1 MYWNEDLKLNYSDY
15 IVFVYE
21 SGDHSL
27 TSFKTEY
34 PVFVLCFCIVH
45 KEAYVNQIVP
55 DIQRLKVQTFGHD
68 QVIIHEHDIRKK
80 KCAFSQLNK
89 EARDQ
94 FMSDLSNSMNN
105 VPLTIVAV
113 VIDKIKHTNR
123 YARPYHPYNLA
134 LKFGLER
141 VFSFIKL
148 QEQSKDLTHVIV
160 EERGPRE
167 DKELELEF
175 RRVCS
180 GQNNTRSK
188 MPFEIIFAN
197 KKKQFIRS
205 AVSRYNCSTNWFI
218 CNSTKPTKS
227 SVRHHKGEAVQRV
240 AELRGGQWTK
250 SVPLIKQ

>member
-197 KKKQFIRS
+197 KKSNSSGLQLADITARPIGLSVIRPNQPNQAFDIIKEKLFS
-205 AVSRYNCSTNWFI
+205 GSQNCVEGNGLKVF
-218 CNSTKPTKS
+218 P
-227 SVRHHKGEAVQRV
+227 
-240 AELRGGQWTK
+240 
-250 SVPLIKQ
+250 

>member
-1 MYWNEDLKLNYSDY
+1 MCWNEGLKLNYSDY
-15 IVFVYE
+15 IVFVDE

-27 TSFKTEY
+27 TSINSEY

-45 KEAYVNQIVP
+45 KETYVNQIVP

-80 KCAFSQLNK
+80 QGAFSQLNK

-94 FMSDLSNSMNN
+94 FMSDLSDSMNN

-148 QEQSKDLTHVIV
+148 QEQSRDLTHVIV

-167 DKELELEF
+167 DKALELEF

-197 KKKQFIRS
+197 KKSNSSGLQLADITARPIGLSVIRPNQPNQ
-205 AVSRYNCSTNWFI
+205 AFDIIKEKLFRGPQNCVEGNGLKVF
-218 CNSTKPTKS
+218 P
-227 SVRHHKGEAVQRV
+227 
-240 AELRGGQWTK
+240 
-250 SVPLIKQ
+250 